1 MTVDER
7 TDERLRILEMVRDG
21 KVTPEDGLR
30 FLDELSEAPATGDLS
45 RTVRVNIRDPGGRK
59 VQVALPARLAMTI
72 GGMVPEKMR
81 TRLQEKGINLDE
93 LLKVVSQG
101 TRRGPI
107 VDVRDPGGTVV
118 EVIVE

>member
-21 KVTPEDGLR
+21 KVTPEDGMRL
-30 FLDELSEAPATGDLS
+30 LDELSEAPAGDLS
-45 RTVRVNIRDPGGRK
+45 RTVRVNIRDAGGRK

-81 TRLQEKGINLDE
+81 TRLKEKGINLDE
-93 LLKVVSQG
+93 LLKAVQQG
-101 TRRGPI
+101 TSRGPI